1 MIILPE
7 DYKNR
12 IRKQLEEE
20 AEDFLE
26 SYNKSSI
33 KSLRVNSRKNSNFQL
48 PFVKNENN
56 DEYLDTI
63 STKAFV
69 KWEKNGI
76 YFADAEDETENEES
90 VKLVEPGKS
99 ALHAA
104 GAYYIQEASAMLPVT
119 MLDINDEDHMKILD
133 LCASPG
139 GKSTQIADYMNGKG
153 LLVSNEIV
161 PSRAK
166 ILSENIERMGVT
178 NALVISE
185 DPIKLAPRFEHFFD
199 RILVDAPCSG
209 EGMFRKHPEGCT
221 VWSLENVSMC
231 AKRQAYIL
239 DCAAQMLEFS
249 GRIVY
254 STCTFSEEE
263 DENVINDFLDRHPE
277 YQRVGDDSRI
287 FPHKDRG
294 EGHFAAILE
303 YKNKPEFRGFD
314 KKIKKDK
321 TRGQGKPDKRQIDLL
336 LEFVKKYM
344 NSCKVLNIESA
355 SIVKN
360 LDKDIENRLLMFG
373 DKIYLCPE
381 YMPDIKG
388 ITVLR
393 PGLWLGTIA
402 KDRFEPS
409 HALALALSLDEMRHA
424 VDYDRDS
431 QEIKGYL
438 KGMTIN
444 YEGQNGWYLICVNGL
459 SIGWGKCSNNI
470 LKNHYPKGLR
480 IMG

>member
-1 MIILPE
+1 MIKLPE

-12 IRKQLEEE
+12 IKKQLGKE

-26 SYNKSSI
+26 SYNHSSI
-33 KSLRVNSRKNSNFQL
+33 KSLRINARKNSNMQL
-48 PFVKNENN
+48 PFAQNEAEG
-56 DEYLDTI
+56 EYFDRI
-63 STKAFV
+63 SEDAFV

-76 YFADAEDETENEES
+76 YFTDTEDEAELDET
-90 VKLVEPGKS
+90 VQLVAPGKS
-99 ALHAA
+99 AFHAA

-119 MLDINDEDHMKILD
+119 MLDINDGEHMKILD

-209 EGMFRKHPEGCT
+209 EGMFRKHPEGCDE
-221 VWSLENVSMC
+221 WSLENVSMC

-239 DCAAQMLEFS
+239 DCAAQMLEYS

-263 DENVINDFLDRHPE
+263 DEKTVNDFLKRHPE
-277 YQRVGDDSRI
+277 YQRVEEDSRI

-294 EGHFAAILE
+294 EGHFAAVLE
-303 YKNKPEFRGFD
+303 YKNKPD
-314 KKIKKDK
+314 KGSNEKIKKNK
-321 TRGQGKPDKRQIDLL
+321 SQGKPEKKQIDLL
-336 LEFVKKYM
+336 LEFVKKYL
-344 NSCKVLNIESA
+344 NKCNALNIDSTA
-355 SIVKN
+355 GIKN
-360 LDKDIENRLLMFG
+360 LNNDIENRLLMFG
-373 DKIYLCPE
+373 DKIFLRPE
-381 YMPDIKG
+381 FMPDIKG

-409 HALALALSLDEMRHA
+409 HAFALALSTDEVKCVMN
-424 VDYDRDS
+424 YDKDS
-431 QEIKGYL
+431 QEINGYL
-438 KGMTIN
+438 RGMTIN
-444 YEGQNGWYLICVNGL
+444 YEGQNGWYLISVNGL
-459 SIGWGKCSNNI
+459 SIGWAKGSNNI